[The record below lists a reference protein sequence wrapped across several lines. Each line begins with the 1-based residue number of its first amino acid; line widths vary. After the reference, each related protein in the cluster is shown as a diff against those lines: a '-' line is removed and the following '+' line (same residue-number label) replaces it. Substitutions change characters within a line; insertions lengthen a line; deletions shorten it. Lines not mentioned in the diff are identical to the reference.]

1 MNCKFL
7 AVNLLMFNKLHQW
20 SYWSEDVKM
29 LLSTQIVVTSL
40 CRMPTIVLTSMFV
53 TGIIYLQERLS
64 SMDVRP
70 REGSGVAGKA
80 FRSLSLACVCLK
92 AEAVLITCWEKSEWN
107 EIEWGQNELINWWGV
122 DPEYI
127 NRERVC
133 RHPLG
138 SAAPLR
144 DDPSTRRL

>member
-1 MNCKFL
+1 
-7 AVNLLMFNKLHQW
+7 
-20 SYWSEDVKM
+20 M

-80 FRSLSLACVCLK
+80 FRPLSLACVRLK
-92 AEAVLITCWEKSEWN
+92 AEAVLITC
-107 EIEWGQNELINWWGV
+107 
-122 DPEYI
+122 
-127 NRERVC
+127 
-133 RHPLG
+133 
-138 SAAPLR
+138 
-144 DDPSTRRL
+144 